1 MSLEAALTALTEAT
15 NKLIE
20 LRTEAIEATKA
31 AAASPASKG
40 KTTAAK
46 REITDA
52 PEDRKETETETEAA
66 EVEAEVDPLTRLI
79 VEYCSADDA
88 KERDARKAKVKEFM
102 EKVGAKKRSEVPAA
116 KVKPFI
122 NTMKKLI
129 ADGNLIPADE
139 PEAEAEEEDSLID

>member
-52 PEDRKETETETEAA
+52 PEDRKEPEAETEVA
-66 EVEAEVDPLTRLI
+66 EVGAEVDPLTRLI

-102 EKVGAKKRSEVPAA
+102 EKVGARKRSEVPAA